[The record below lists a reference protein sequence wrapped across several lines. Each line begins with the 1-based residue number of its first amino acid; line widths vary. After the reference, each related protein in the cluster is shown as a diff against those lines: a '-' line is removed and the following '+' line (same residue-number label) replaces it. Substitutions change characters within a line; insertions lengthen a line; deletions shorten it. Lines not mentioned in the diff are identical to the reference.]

1 MTTCFEISDFQGYLE
16 NPGDVRLESHLAAC
30 SKCRTA
36 FDRVTATDRRVNIW
50 LEALESPAD
59 EMPLDLNSVLA
70 RVTLPQPVDHLANLL
85 APNHVDIP
93 WYVSLYQSIRE
104 MVHPPQLPPLQVTSR
119 PVAVTEIWGLY
130 AKNRKSRYAAIAI
143 HAAVFALLMVGA
155 TNKTVRQSIQDH
167 FEILDP
173 TIRPYVP
180 EKTAGGGGGGARQPM
195 PVTAGQAPKP
205 SPRQF
210 VPPQIVDHEPIL
222 TMNPSIEAPPDT
234 VLPQNNLPTWGDPL
248 AKLSGLSNGPGSGGG
263 MGNGANGGLG
273 SGKGPGY
280 GQGEGGAFGGGIYNA
295 GGGVT
300 SPVLVLQVDPEYSDE
315 ARKAKYSGAVTLAI
329 IVDTE
334 GRPRDIR
341 VTRSLGMGL
350 DEKAIE
356 SVQKWR
362 FKPGMRGSQA
372 VNVRATVVVNF
383 RLL

>member
-1 MTTCFEISDFQGYLE
+1 MTACLKISDFQRYLE
-16 NPGDVRLESHLAAC
+16 DAADARVGSHLASCAR
-30 SKCRTA
+30 CRSA
-36 FDRVTATDRRVNIW
+36 FDRAAATDQRVNGW
-50 LEALESPAD
+50 LEALASPAD
-59 EMPLDLNSVLA
+59 DTPLDLTRALA
-70 RVTLPQPVDHLANLL
+70 QVTLPQPVDHLANLL
-85 APNHVDIP
+85 SPNSVDIP
-93 WYVSLYQSIRE
+93 WYVSLYQNLRE
-104 MVHPPQLPPLQVTSR
+104 ILHPQQLPPLQVTSR
-119 PVAVTEIWGLY
+119 PVPVTEIWGLY

-155 TNKTVRQSIQDH
+155 TNKTVRQTIQDH
-167 FEILDP
+167 FEIVDP

-180 EKTAGGGGGGARQPM
+180 DKAAGGGGGGARQPI

-210 VPPQIVDHEPIL
+210 VPPQIVDQTPKL
-222 TMNPSIEAPPDT
+222 AMNPSIVAPPDT
-234 VLPQNNLPTWGDPL
+234 VLPQNNLPNWGDPL
-248 AKLSGLSNGPGSGGG
+248 AKLSSLSNGPGSAGG
-263 MGNGANGGLG
+263 MGNGSNGGLG

-280 GQGEGGAFGGGIYNA
+280 GTGENGGLGGGIYNA

-300 SPVLVLQVDPEYSDE
+300 SPVLVSQVDPEYSDE
-315 ARKAKYSGAVTLAI
+315 ARKAKYSGSVTLAI

-334 GRPRDIR
+334 GRARDIR

-362 FKPGMRGSQA
+362 FKPGTRGGQP

>member
-1 MTTCFEISDFQGYLE
+1 MTACLQISDFQGYLE
-16 NPGDVRLESHLAAC
+16 SPRDARLENHLAAC

-36 FDRVTATDRRVNIW
+36 FDRIAATDRRVNVW
-50 LEALESPAD
+50 LEALVSPAD
-59 EMPLDLNSVLA
+59 ELSLDLKSALA

-85 APNHVDIP
+85 APNRVDIP
-93 WYVSLYQSIRE
+93 WYVSLYQNLRE
-104 MVHPPQLPPLQVTSR
+104 MVRPQEMPPLHLTSR
-119 PVAVTEIWGLY
+119 PVPVKEIWGQY
-130 AKNRKSRYAAIAI
+130 AKNPKSRYAAIGI

-155 TNKTVRQSIQDH
+155 TNKTVRQTIQDH
-167 FEILDP
+167 FQVIDP

-180 EKTAGGGGGGARQPM
+180 DKTAGGGGGGARQPM
-195 PVTAGQAPKP
+195 PVTAGQAPRP
-205 SPRQF
+205 APRQF

-222 TMNPSIEAPPDT
+222 AMNPSIVAPPDT
-234 VLPQNNLPTWGDPL
+234 ILPQNNLPNWGDPL

-263 MGNGANGGLG
+263 MGNGSNGGLG
-273 SGKGPGY
+273 SGKGAGY
-280 GQGEGGAFGGGIYNA
+280 GPGENGGLGGGIFNA

-300 SPVLVLQVDPEYSDE
+300 APVLVSQVDPEYSDE

-356 SVQKWR
+356 SVMKWR
-362 FKPGMRGSQA
+362 FKPGLRGGQP